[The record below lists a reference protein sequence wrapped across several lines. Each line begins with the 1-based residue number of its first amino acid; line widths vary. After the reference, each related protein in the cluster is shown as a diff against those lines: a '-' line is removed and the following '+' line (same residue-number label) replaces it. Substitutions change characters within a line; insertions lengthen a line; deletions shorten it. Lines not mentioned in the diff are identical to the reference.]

1 MTNKVNTAKIIA
13 EQVDEHKVFETP
25 EQQILARTGMWAGSS
40 RSSLKQLA
48 IYEEGGFVTKEVE
61 IIPAVAKIIEEL
73 IINSADE
80 HVRTKDVK
88 LRGWTLDKIKIDL
101 SETGHLSVWDNGG
114 ITSQLHST
122 GMYPIEV
129 VFGKLFSSSNY
140 DDTVERHVTG
150 TNGVGSVLTN
160 IFSKKFSVKSSD
172 TVNQIEVTWSD
183 NKSSKSE
190 AIVTKSKEHFTLIEA
205 HLDIERFDIETIPL
219 GIMKYIERLSIILAA
234 SNPGLEVEFN
244 GDSYK
249 FDSFLD
255 YAKLYGFT
263 DIFGEKNDSWEVYLA
278 PTYGAEPVRY
288 AIVNSAECNDGTH
301 IKHLDMLVRW
311 HIGQALKKA
320 KIDNVTAQMIQ
331 SSYHAI
337 VNITVDKPEYSSQSK
352 TELTNEIFKI
362 DKDGKKT
369 NLTRTAKFVEQLE
382 NGPIAKY
389 VIEQAKE
396 KDAFLNSKELA
407 KKAKELSKKSAKT
420 IRKLIDAGESSK
432 AKRKDCEL
440 WIFEGASAGSGFRA
454 NSKPMIQGCYL
465 LKGKCKNSLC
475 MSTLA
480 VMGNQEFADITVAL
494 GLDPRKPHDLSG
506 LRYGKVVISTDMDY
520 DGHSIFGQI
529 LTFFAIHYPAML
541 EAGMIYRAM
550 SPIYKATKAKQ
561 TLYFYSYEEFDKWSA
576 SKDSKGYEITYFKG
590 LGSLEKSDYATMLKD
605 SRLQQ
610 MQLDEAGLQL
620 IHAFMG
626 PDSAP
631 RKRLLEANV

>member
-1 MTNKVNTAKIIA
+1 MSN
-13 EQVDEHKVFETP
+13 EQEIKDEHKVFETVE
-25 EQQILARTGMWAGSS
+25 EQALHRPGMWVGSRKS
-40 RSSLKQLA
+40 QLRQLA
-48 IYEEGGFVTKEVE
+48 IFADEQFKDTEVE
-61 IIPAVAKIIEEL
+61 IIPAVAKLVEEV
-73 IINSADE
+73 IVNSADE
-80 HVRTKDVK
+80 HVRTKDGK
-88 LRGWTLDKIKIDL
+88 LRGWTLDKIKIKLD
-101 SETGHLSVWDNGG
+101 ETGKLSVWDNGG

-122 GMYPIEV
+122 GMYPVELI
-129 VFGKLFSSSNY
+129 FGKLFSSSNY
-140 DDTVERHVTG
+140 DDTEARATVG
-150 TNGVGSVLTN
+150 TNGVGASLTN
-160 IFSKKFSVKSSD
+160 LFSKEFKVTSADGK
-172 TVNQIEVTWSD
+172 NQVQISWSD
-183 NKSSKSE
+183 NKNNRTE
-190 AIVTKSKEHFTLIEA
+190 PVITKSKEHFTLIEA
-205 HLDIERFDIETIPL
+205 HLDIARFDIESIPF
-219 GIMKYIERLSIILAA
+219 GIMKYIERMSIILAA
-234 SNPGLEVEFN
+234 SYPGLEVEFN

-249 FDSFLD
+249 FSSFLE

-263 DIFGEKNDSWEVYLA
+263 DLFGEKNESWEVYVA
-278 PTYGAEPVRY
+278 PTYGAEPRRY
-288 AIVNSAECNDGTH
+288 AIVNGAECNDGTH

-311 HIGQALKKA
+311 HVGQALKKA

-337 VNITVDKPEYSSQSK
+337 VNITIDKPEYSSQSK

-362 DKDGKKT
+362 GKDGKKT

-465 LKGKCKNSLC
+465 LKGKCKNSLG